1 MSSRPWWAG
10 IKAKS
15 GACLGGGYDKY
26 ISPSFSFPPLEGGNE
41 KRYRRNDLTIEDQQ
55 TEKIR
60 S

>member
-1 MSSRPWWAG
+1 M
-10 IKAKS
+10 
-15 GACLGGGYDKY
+15 GGGYDKY